1 MKKLLWPALIAL
13 LLTSLILTSCG
24 KGALVPETTEI
35 TVGTYALWPPY
46 EAINAQSK
54 NIEGLDIDI
63 FNAIAAKEDFSVT
76 YKNSEWD
83 PLLSGMGVG
92 MFDAAIS
99 SITITDELKKDM
111 LFSDPYFSAGQVIVI
126 RNNNTTIKGKDTL
139 TGLVGVQKDS
149 KGDIEVQKIKSAKNR
164 PYDTIVSAFQDLLDD
179 KIQAVVCEN
188 PVALIYVGKFSD
200 KIKTVG
206 PVFTEEQYGI
216 AVAKSKPDLL
226 KKINSGLK
234 SVKSEGLDRSV
245 FQKMVEDR

>member
-1 MKKLLWPALIAL
+1 M
-13 LLTSLILTSCG
+13 
-24 KGALVPETTEI
+24 
-35 TVGTYALWPPY
+35 
-46 EAINAQSK
+46 
-54 NIEGLDIDI
+54 
-63 FNAIAAKEDFSVT
+63 
-76 YKNSEWD
+76 
-83 PLLSGMGVG
+83 
-92 MFDAAIS
+92 
-99 SITITDELKKDM
+99 
-111 LFSDPYFSAGQVIVI
+111 I

-216 AVAKSKPDLL
+216 AVAKK
-226 KKINSGLK
+226 
-234 SVKSEGLDRSV
+234 
-245 FQKMVEDR
+245 QA